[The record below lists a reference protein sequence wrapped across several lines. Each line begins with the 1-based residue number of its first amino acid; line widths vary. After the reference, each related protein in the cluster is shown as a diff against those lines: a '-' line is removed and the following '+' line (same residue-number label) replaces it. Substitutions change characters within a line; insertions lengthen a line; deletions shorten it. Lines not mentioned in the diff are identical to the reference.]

1 MDFSVPHGGLAPSLI
16 EFHISCVR
24 SGDPLSMP
32 PLPVVLCLA
41 LAGCSSI
48 SGVSGGSVAAPVAA
62 PDMTNTD
69 VVKAI
74 RKIAA
79 EVKLVE
85 PWEMSAPIRSNPIN
99 MDPWEICLRSGA
111 PGQPA
116 AQMYSLMFN
125 ANAYT
130 SYHWSAIVDQCQTQA
145 FGPVP
150 AEEKPPPPQPEVS
163 AARRKKSKSNSG

>member
-1 MDFSVPHGGLAPSLI
+1 M
-16 EFHISCVR
+16 R
-24 SGDPLSMP
+24 

-48 SGVSGGSVAAPVAA
+48 SGVPGGSVAAPVAA
-62 PDMTNTD
+62 PDMTSQD

-74 RKIAA
+74 RQIAT
-79 EVKLVE
+79 EVKLVQ

-99 MDPWEICLRSGA
+99 MDPWTICLRSGA

-116 AQMYSLMFN
+116 TQMYSLMF
-125 ANAYT
+125 ADKYT

-150 AEEKPPPPQPEVS
+150 AEEKPPAPQPEVS
-163 AARRKKSKSNSG
+163 AARRKKSKSHSG